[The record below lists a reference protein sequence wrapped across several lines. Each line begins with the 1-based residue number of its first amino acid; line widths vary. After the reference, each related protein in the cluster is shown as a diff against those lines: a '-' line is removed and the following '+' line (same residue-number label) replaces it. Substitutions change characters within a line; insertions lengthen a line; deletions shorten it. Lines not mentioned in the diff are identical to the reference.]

1 VNQIEQLDIN
11 LLDGYIDSLGQS
23 IVQQMLDLYIQQSI
37 TYIHDIADAV
47 IQESQEL
54 WQERC
59 HKMKGATGSVGLVSL
74 HAKLVTIE
82 KLSDSWPEKKVLS
95 EELIVEN
102 EQAVYAFRQ
111 WLSTK

>member
-37 TYIHDIADAV
+37 TYIHDIAGAV

-102 EQAVYAFRQ
+102 EQAVNAFRQ

>member
-1 VNQIEQLDIN
+1 MNKIEQLDIN

-82 KLSDSWPEKKVLS
+82 KLTDSWSEKNKHA
-95 EELIVEN
+95 EELVVAN
-102 EQAVYAFRQ
+102 EQAVNAFKQ
-111 WLSTK
+111 WLLTK

>member
-1 VNQIEQLDIN
+1 VNKIEQLDIN